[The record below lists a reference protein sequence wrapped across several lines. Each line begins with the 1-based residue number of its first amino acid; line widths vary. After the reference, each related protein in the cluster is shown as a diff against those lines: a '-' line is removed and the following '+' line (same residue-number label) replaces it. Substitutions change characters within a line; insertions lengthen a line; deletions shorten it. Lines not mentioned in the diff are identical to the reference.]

1 MSGKK
6 RILVCPM
13 DWGLGHATRIVPI
26 IELLQKMGAEP
37 VLGADNKPLAFLR
50 QRFPDLDWIRIPGFE
65 PEYQKKGSLSVKMA
79 ASIPKMMK
87 EAARAH
93 ELLEK
98 LIANRHIDAVISDNR
113 YELWSERVPT
123 VFMTHQL
130 NILLTG
136 IFSSGRPVV
145 RKMINNFII
154 KHDELWIPDF
164 KGEPNLSGKLS
175 HVLKMPLE
183 DNFFIGPL
191 SRFEG
196 KISKETTKK
205 DIDVLCLLSGP
216 EPQRT
221 IFENILIKQLMYSGL
236 KTIILSGKPDAAEKK
251 AQHLV
256 EVRSHAEDKEMLSLL
271 QSAKTVICRS
281 GYSSIMDLVTLGKKA
296 IFVPTPGQPEQE
308 YLAKK
313 FKSEGIY
320 YSCNQKEFSLEKAL
334 KASEK
339 YNGWH
344 LTNDYGLLK
353 KRIKAL
359 LEKIS

>member
-1 MSGKK
+1 
-6 RILVCPM
+6 
-13 DWGLGHATRIVPI
+13 
-26 IELLQKMGAEP
+26 MGAEP

-50 QRFPDLDWIRIPGFE
+50 QRFPDLDWIKIPGFE
-65 PEYQKKGSLSVKMA
+65 PEYQKKGSLSVKIA

-98 LIANRHIDAVISDNR
+98 LI
-113 YELWSERVPT
+113 
-123 VFMTHQL
+123 
-130 NILLTG
+130 LLTG
-136 IFSSGRPVV
+136 ILSSGKPVV

-183 DNFFIGPL
+183 NNFFIGPL

-221 IFENILIKQLMYSGL
+221 IFENILIKQLMHSGL
-236 KTIILSGKPDAAEKK
+236 KTVILSGKPDVAEKK

-296 IFVPTPGQPEQE
+296 ILVPTPGQPEQE

-313 FKSEGIY
+313 LKSEGLY
-320 YSCNQKEFSLEKAL
+320 YSCNQKEFSLEKAM

-339 YNGWH
+339 YSGWH
-344 LTNDYGLLK
+344 LTNDYEILK